1 MKILKRWRFKGA
13 PWKVAILT
21 KMAIW
26 LAKFLLRCW
35 QGSLE
40 KWGFDENGEF
50 AYNNSKMANVTTNRL
65 SVGENSNLTQKRC
78 RCCVHFWI
86 SDLQMVG
93 GRSSH
98 SIHKSPSASVPGEY
112 VEFWGWRIISLFPLI
127 FMKYGPLYAFL
138 AKYFGTSMM
147 SCREI
152 AMFPLVCKKILYD
165 NAYNA
170 SHFIRNAK

>member
-50 AYNNSKMANVTTNRL
+50 AYNNSKMANVTTNHLR
-65 SVGENSNLTQKRC
+65 VGENSNLTLKRC

-93 GRSSH
+93 GGGRSSH
-98 SIHKSPSASVPGEY
+98 SIRKLPSASVPGKC
-112 VEFWGWRIISLFPLI
+112 VEFLGWREISMFPLL
-127 FMKYGPLYAFL
+127 FMKYGPLRI
-138 AKYFGTSMM
+138 
-147 SCREI
+147 SCEI
-152 AMFPLVCKKILYD
+152 VWDFDDELPWNRYVSSSLQKNTLW
-165 NAYNA
+165 
-170 SHFIRNAK
+170 